1 MKLVD
6 KPLTDM
12 QKKFA
17 RYYVEAFYGKE
28 YLTNTEVAIK
38 AGYAPDSSHQRAYEL
53 LNPRLSPHVVQYI
66 GKLKEDFK
74 IKHNIDPDKH
84 MARLNHL
91 GQIAEQNKNF
101 GVSLRA
107 EELRGKVAGYYIDR
121 QIIKNKGV
129 DDMTEEQLNEQI
141 KKIEEDYRHILKP
154 EEGSED
160 VKRKNDPKRKDQLIT
175 IIQTLEKMHN
185 DIVMLQEAYMKEQ
198 TAMFHEKWKV
208 RYLVRRIKEFNP
220 DDPVTEEEL
229 DQQIT
234 SKEN

>member
-1 MKLVD
+1 MRLVD
-6 KPLTDM
+6 KPLTEM

-38 AGYAPDSSHQRAYEL
+38 SGYAPDSAYQRAYEL
-53 LNPRLSPHVVQYI
+53 LNPRISPHVVQYI

-91 GQIAEQNKNF
+91 GQIAEKNKNF

-121 QIIKNKGV
+121 QIIKNKASLE
-129 DDMTEEQLNEQI
+129 DM
-141 KKIEEDYRHILKP
+141 
-154 EEGSED
+154 SS
-160 VKRKNDPKRKDQLIT
+160 
-175 IIQTLEKMHN
+175 
-185 DIVMLQEAYMKEQ
+185 
-198 TAMFHEKWKV
+198 
-208 RYLVRRIKEFNP
+208 
-220 DDPVTEEEL
+220 EEL
-229 DQQIT
+229 DERMQKILT
-234 SKEN
+234 DYKHILIPEEDGYDVKPKRNGKINIRTKRGD